1 MMGPQLFR
9 VDGRKVKQMTLG
21 QFFNPV
27 NAPRTYELIMDEE
40 KLNIDRVVG
49 QEEQCYFCYR
59 VGTTAGVFRLKA
71 FDFKDEVESKLNKD
85 LISAMHGP
93 LQHDV

>member
-1 MMGPQLFR
+1 MGPQLFR

-59 VGTTAGVFRLKA
+59 VGTTAGVFKVKS
-71 FDFKDEVESKLNKD
+71 FDFKDLPENKVNKALVD
-85 LISAMHGP
+85 AMHGR
-93 LQHDV
+93 LTKDV